1 MTLSI
6 EKLRADRNNRA
17 FCRHHFSVLLYRIA
31 AISCK
36 ILAGAALQ
44 QASRELEYLCWREL
58 GHRQYPFFDGDS
70 PRFLAFDEHGNERE
84 VLIPMQP
91 ATLAE
96 LLAKAKPC
104 APPIRS
110 HASVN
115 LESLARLLHLCAF
128 ESQWLHWAYSS
139 SYFGRATLPTIL
151 LDSEAEGCYVMGLL
165 SELPLETLSIAVVS
179 RRLYTL
185 GFLQGC
191 SSDGLLPLSLNGWLS
206 ATDHFSA
213 AINQAH
219 ASDSDLLTALCPARY
234 S

>member
-1 MTLSI
+1 
-6 EKLRADRNNRA
+6 
-17 FCRHHFSVLLYRIA
+17 
-31 AISCK
+31 
-36 ILAGAALQ
+36 
-44 QASRELEYLCWREL
+44 LEYLCWREL

-70 PRFLAFDEHGNERE
+70 PRFLAFDEHENERE

-91 ATLAE
+91 AR
-96 LLAKAKPC
+96 LAKLLTDAKPI

-115 LESLARLLHLCAF
+115 LESLARLLNLCAF

-139 SYFGRATLPTIL
+139 SYFGRATLPTISL
-151 LDSEAEGCYVMGLL
+151 GSEAQCCHVMGLL
-165 SELPLETLSIAVVS
+165 SALPLETLRIAVAS

-191 SSDGLLPLSLNGWLS
+191 SADGPLPLSLNGWLS

-213 AINQAH
+213 AIKQAY
-219 ASDSDLLTALCPARY
+219 ASDSDLLIALCQRDIHDGF
-234 S
+234 